1 MYIKRLAENFVQ
13 KALLIFEKISFEIY
27 CRSDT
32 DSPPRR
38 YGESATPRLTDTESR
53 RLPDSPMRRVGESTK
68 GKIKALD
75 LYVCLLLQASLVQLK
90 HACAKKTVHCKFF
103 SAVGYSA
110 KDFLA
115 L

>member
-1 MYIKRLAENFVQ
+1 MCIKRLAENFVQ
-13 KALLIFEKISFEIY
+13 KAFLVFEKERFEVY

-32 DSPPRR
+32 DSPTRHT

-53 RLPDSPMRRVGESTK
+53 RLPDSPMRGVGEFTK
-68 GKIKALD
+68 GKIKSLD

-110 KDFLA
+110 KKI
-115 L
+115 